1 MLLEHSA
8 NVCAED
14 EDGTTPLHRV
24 AQNGS
29 VEPVR
34 LPLEHGADPNA
45 QRNDSSIPLHLVAE
59 CRNQHQ

>member
-1 MLLEHSA
+1 MLLEHGVNA
-8 NVCAED
+8 RAED

-29 VEPVR
+29 VEPVC

-45 QRNDSSIPLHLVAE
+45 QRNDGSILLHLVAE
-59 CRNQHQ
+59 HQNQHQ